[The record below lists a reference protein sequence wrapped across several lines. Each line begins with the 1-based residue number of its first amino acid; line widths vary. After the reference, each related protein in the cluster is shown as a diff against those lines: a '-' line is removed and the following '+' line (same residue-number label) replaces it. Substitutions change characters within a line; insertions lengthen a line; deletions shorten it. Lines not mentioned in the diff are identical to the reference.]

1 MPYLDE
7 RYQQVVDQIPGNE
20 PQGLIGRPQYEETP
34 AERGQNWLARTF
46 MSGGAGDIRNIAAAL
61 GPAAQAA
68 GGLGQIAAW
77 AQRAGVP
84 AKVPVALD
92 AADQMFDVTQA
103 APSMTGVGAAQGGSA
118 MTKLLAGLGGGS
130 AVASFLAMLGRD
142 KKAET
147 SGPGVSVPAAARTIQ
162 NRNDRIEAATDA
174 ATLPAEQ
181 FRAKWGADPEKILSQ

>member
-34 AERGQNWLARTF
+34 SERGQNWLARTF
-46 MSGGAGDIRNIAAAL
+46 MSGGGGDIRNVLTAL

-68 GGLGQIAAW
+68 GGLGQALNW
-77 AQRAGVP
+77 ASRAGVP

-92 AADQMFDVTQA
+92 AADQMFDVTRA

-118 MTKLLAGLGGGS
+118 MAKLLAGLGGGS

-147 SGPGVSVPAAARTIQ
+147 PGPGVNVPAAARTIQ

-174 ATLPAEQ
+174 STLTPEQ
-181 FRAKWGADPEKILSQ
+181 FRAKWGNDPERVLSQ